1 MKWNLLS
8 IISALIG
15 ELIAVQSWRCWTF
28 NCALLCSFDCQH
40 FGVAEPQFS
49 LAEELKAD
57 IGQHEAMW
65 GLYEE
70 FSNGLDELAK
80 EDWISF
86 RWKRESNF
94 FSFFFF
100 SQVNGNGDLFF
111 CVKSW
116 SSCWLSLFSS
126 WRGNLYRFDD
136 FLTAWSDKLR
146 SKEPTSMTVRLQH
159 DVDKYKVQL

>member
-1 MKWNLLS
+1 MIEIKWNLLS

-15 ELIAVQSWRCWTF
+15 ELIAIESRRCWTF

-86 RWKRESNF
+86 RWKR
-94 FSFFFF
+94 
-100 SQVNGNGDLFF
+100 
-111 CVKSW
+111 
-116 SSCWLSLFSS
+116 
-126 WRGNLYRFDD
+126 
-136 FLTAWSDKLR
+136 
-146 SKEPTSMTVRLQH
+146 
-159 DVDKYKVQL
+159 